1 MFDHCLYF
9 NATAL
14 ARIVEREW
22 TAAYEPFGLTPQQ
35 GFVLRAVLKTPG
47 MLNREIASLLC
58 IARPTATR
66 VIDGLLVKQLI
77 ARRPSTEDGREWHL
91 FPTQAALAIDEPIN
105 AVSAALAKRLRAQLG
120 AQVFDNAIGTLG
132 KVRRKLT

>member
-9 NATAL
+9 NTTAL

-35 GFVLRAVLKTPG
+35 GFVLRAVLKAPG
-47 MLNREIASLLC
+47 MLNREIADLLC

-66 VIDGLLVKQLI
+66 VIDGLLTKQLLE
-77 ARRPSTEDGREWHL
+77 RRPSPADGREWQL
-91 FPTQAALAIDEPIN
+91 FPTAAALAIDGPIN
-105 AVSAALAKRLRAQLG
+105 RVSALLDKRLRTQLG
-120 AQVFDNAIGTLG
+120 ADRFEATVGTLG
-132 KVRRKLT
+132 KVRRQLG